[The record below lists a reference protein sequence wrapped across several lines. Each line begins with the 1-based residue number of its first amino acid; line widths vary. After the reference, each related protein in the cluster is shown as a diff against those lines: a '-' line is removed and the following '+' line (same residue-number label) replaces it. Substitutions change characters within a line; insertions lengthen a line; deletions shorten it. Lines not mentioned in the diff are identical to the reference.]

1 MVDDMDLHNSR
12 TYLADLDVAIQHTVD
27 LENLKGKSVVI
38 TGATGT
44 IGSFV
49 TDVLLRYNQ
58 TKII

>member
-1 MVDDMDLHNSR
+1 MDLHNSR

-49 TDVLLRYNQ
+49 TDVL
-58 TKII
+58 